1 MGMNSGG
8 SDDGG
13 MNNQPTKRRPDTLL
27 EQGQGVD
34 GRRGVVLGRCRQEQ
48 GEVPAQESGQPVG

>member
-1 MGMNSGG
+1 MGAGTTNLYKG
-8 SDDGG
+8 D
-13 MNNQPTKRRPDTLL
+13 PDTSL

-34 GRRGVVLGRCRQEQ
+34 GRRNGGLGRCRQEQ